1 MEKRLCRLCR
11 RRGTA
16 ERRPP
21 GDCNPLEDAV
31 IKRCSLAQ
39 INLD

>member
-16 ERRPP
+16 ERRCP
-21 GDCNPLEDAV
+21 GDCNTVKDAV
-31 IKRCSLAQ
+31 IKRCALAQ